1 MALTEKQI
9 RRLKAIQNEKN
20 VQDKLSSKELQDFNK
35 REKQLLLRNG
45 KFVHDFPKKIVIGFK
60 KGGEPVF
67 A

>member
-1 MALTEKQI
+1 MALTRQQI
-9 RRLKAIQNEKN
+9 RRLKVIQSEKN
-20 VQDKLSSKELQDFNK
+20 IHDKLSSKELQDLNK